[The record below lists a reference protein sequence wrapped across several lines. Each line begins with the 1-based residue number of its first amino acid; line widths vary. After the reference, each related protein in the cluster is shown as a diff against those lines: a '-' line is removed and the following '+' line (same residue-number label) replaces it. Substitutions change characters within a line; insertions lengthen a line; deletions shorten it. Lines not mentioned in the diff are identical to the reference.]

1 MNRYFIKEALYM
13 TDKHMKRCLIPLVI
27 REMQIKT
34 MMMHDCTLIG
44 TESIKNKWQHK
55 MLPRMRRN
63 WINHKLVVVHK
74 MVDVV

>member
-1 MNRYFIKEALYM
+1 MIDTEQQKYQTVDRKYEQIFHKEALYM

-44 TESIKNKWQHK
+44 TESIKK
-55 MLPRMRRN
+55 
-63 WINHKLVVVHK
+63 
-74 MVDVV
+74 